1 MTREREGRQLDEVR
15 QLALSYGEPDPSPDF
30 PSPVT
35 RLVPRSPTVL
45 SDSELLRTILE
56 TPPAQL
62 HRSSDVALATA
73 LNRLGGLGGLLEAD
87 ETTLVR
93 ELGPTSARLVLAVME
108 FARRLAR
115 SNLTNRLSLDHPAA
129 IAEYLALRYA
139 SADQEIMGALY
150 LDVRSR
156 LIADKE
162 LFRGTL
168 SRIAV
173 EPRQILKQALLHSA
187 SGLVL
192 FHNHPSGDPAPSLED
207 LAFTRRLD
215 EAAKLLNIRLEDH
228 IIVASGGR
236 WVSLSRRG
244 GW

>member
-1 MTREREGRQLDEVR
+1 VAHFW
-15 QLALSYGEPDPSPDF
+15 LANPAQFWIALK
-30 PSPVT
+30 
-35 RLVPRSPTVL
+35 
-45 SDSELLRTILE
+45 SELLRTILE
-56 TPPAQL
+56 APSAQL
-62 HRSSDVALATA
+62 PRYSDVALATA

-87 ETTLVR
+87 DTTLVR

-108 FARRLAR
+108 LARRLAR
-115 SNLTNRLSLDHPAA
+115 SNLTRRPSLDHPAA